1 MIKSKQAV
9 IDVQADTISVA
20 KRAAN
25 WLVEH
30 LQKSSVDKF
39 ALCLSGGQTP
49 QLLYKTLAQPEFSKQ
64 IPWSK
69 VHLFWGDERFVSK
82 SNDLSNYKMV
92 KTVLL
97 DHISIPESNIHPVN
111 TELADVYQA
120 ASAYEKELQNYYGNK
135 TLVPHRYLFDVTLLG
150 VGSDGHTA
158 SLFPGSDVLKE
169 QNAWVKAVVG
179 VKKEDRITLTVP
191 VLESSKAVAFLATGA
206 EKSPIIK
213 QVLSGDGD
221 LPAARIKPEGNLYW
235 FLDQTAYLSGSN
247 SK

>member
-9 IDVQADTISVA
+9 IDVQADTIAVA
-20 KRAAN
+20 KRTAD

-30 LQKSSVDKF
+30 LQKSSLDKL

-49 QLLYKTLAQPEFSKQ
+49 HLLYKTLAQPEYAKQ

-69 VHLFWGDERFVSK
+69 VHLFWGDERFVPRDSD
-82 SNDLSNYKMV
+82 SNNYKMV
-92 KTVLL
+92 KTTLL
-97 DHISIPESNIHPVN
+97 DHISIPESNVHPIN

-120 ASAYEKELQNYYGNK
+120 AAAYEKELQNYYGDKN
-135 TLVPHRYLFDVTLLG
+135 LISQRYLFDVTLLG

-158 SLFPGSDVLKE
+158 SLFPGSDVLNE
-169 QNAWVKAVVG
+169 QKTWVKAVVG
-179 VKKEDRITLTVP
+179 EKKEDRITLTIP

-206 EKSPIIK
+206 EKSAIIK
-213 QVLSGDGD
+213 QVLNGDGD

-235 FLDQTAYLSGSN
+235 FLDQTAYLSGS
-247 SK
+247 SLK

>member
-9 IDVQADTISVA
+9 IDVQADTVAVA
-20 KRAAN
+20 KRAAD

-49 QLLYKTLAQPEFSKQ
+49 KILYETLAQPEYAKQ

-69 VHLFWGDERFVSK
+69 VHLFWGDERFVPK
-82 SNDLSNYKMV
+82 NNDLSNYKMV
-92 KTVLL
+92 KTTLL
-97 DHISIPESNIHPVN
+97 DHIAMPEANVHPVN

-120 ASAYEKELQNYYGNK
+120 AADYEKELQKFYGNK
-135 TLVPHRYLFDVTLLG
+135 VLISHQYLFDVTLLG
-150 VGSDGHTA
+150 VGGDGHTA
-158 SLFPGSDVLKE
+158 SLFPGSDVLQE
-169 QNAWVKAVVG
+169 QNVWVKAVVG

-191 VLESSKAVAFLATGA
+191 VIESSKSVAFLATGA
-206 EKSPIIK
+206 EKSAIIK
-213 QVLSGDGD
+213 QILNGDGD
-221 LPAARIKPEGNLYW
+221 LPAARIKPQGNLYW
-235 FLDQTAYLSGSN
+235 FLDQTAYLSASN